1 MNYEDKNE
9 YIKVVSIWETIKKFR
24 QSKGMTQKQLAE
36 KCGLAPIT
44 IRQYESGKRE
54 PNLETIRKIA
64 TVLEVS
70 ISDLVVDWEMFSRD
84 EIIKDWDTEKKE
96 QENIKNIRDKQ
107 LINNFN
113 KLNDTGQ
120 KEVLKRVEELTEIP
134 KYRKNVI
141 DLFAG
146 IEAIKKD
153 MGLDSD
159 ISTVIEL
166 KNDDEEDQD

>member
-24 QSKGMTQKQLAE
+24 QSKGMTQKQLAD

-64 TVLEVS
+64 TALEVS
-70 ISDLVVDWEMFSRD
+70 ISDLVVDWAMLSRD

-134 KYRKNVI
+134 KYRKSVI